1 MTEQKTIFRRVL
13 DALVEGRSRQAQ
25 RYVDD
30 YLRSHPELPKGR
42 D

>member
-13 DALVEGRSRQAQ
+13 DALVDGRTRQAQ
-25 RYVDD
+25 RYVND
-30 YLRSHPELPKGR
+30 YVRNHPELRRP